1 MARSLGKP
9 GRRLMRLI
17 DRYLF
22 VQLLGPTLLAIA
34 ALSGLA
40 VLSESLSALD
50 VLVDQRQSL
59 LVFIKI
65 ILLAMPQL
73 IAMIMP
79 MAVLIS
85 GVLAMNRLH
94 TEQEIVICFSTGM
107 SRWRVV
113 SPAFQLAGAVSLV
126 CLMLTLWIQPLC
138 YRALRETLESVRAD
152 LVATMIKPG
161 RFTHP
166 APGVTVYAQSV
177 DDDGEIHNLF
187 VNRDNGRGRDSTT
200 TAREGRLEKRG
211 GAPMLVMRDGANQEF
226 SRTGVLNFLSFD
238 EYVLDLKPL
247 ITLDRP
253 TQYKLSDRYLHELF
267 FPDLRGGWERAN
279 LDPMLAE
286 GHSRIAGPLYNL
298 TFMAMALAGVIGG
311 SFSRLGYGARIAVVA
326 LTAIVVRALGFAVQV
341 AAASA
346 PILNPLQYI
355 VPLAALAIAMMVVFG
370 RRRTARSLTLGVHA

>member
-1 MARSLGKP
+1 
-9 GRRLMRLI
+9 MRLI

-79 MAVLIS
+79 TAVLIS
-85 GVLAMNRLH
+85 AVLAMNRLH

-126 CLMLTLWIQPLC
+126 CLVLTLWIQPLC
-138 YRALRETLESVRAD
+138 YRAMRETLESVRAD
-152 LVATMIKPG
+152 LVATMIRPG

-166 APGVTVYAQSV
+166 APGLTVYAQSV

-187 VNRDNGRGRDSTT
+187 VNRDNGRGRDSTA

-211 GAPMLVMRDGANQEF
+211 GSPMLVMRDGANQEF

-247 ITLDRP
+247 INLDRP

-267 FPDLRGGWERAN
+267 FPDLRGGWERSN

-311 SFSRLGYGARIAVVA
+311 AFSRLGYGARITVVA
-326 LTAIVVRALGFAVQV
+326 VAAIVVRALGFAVQV
-341 AAASA
+341 AAANI
-346 PILNPLQYI
+346 PVLNPLQYI
-355 VPLAALAIAMMVVFG
+355 VPLSALAIAMMVVFG
-370 RRRTARSLTLGVHA
+370 RRRAFRPAPLKTPA